1 MIAKT
6 EDAGSHAGL
15 DLDSSLHFELA
26 SPDLAHARSLQQRVD
41 RKYLLRV
48 SDLEPLLRQLQ
59 SSHLA
64 FRAGRTLWARYESVY
79 FDTPD
84 RDLYHAHR
92 RGLRPRYKVR
102 IRHHVDRQLTFLE
115 VKRKD
120 QNGRTVKLRHP
131 LSFLHDGLGTAE
143 RQFIE
148 DHSPI
153 DASRLI
159 PIVSSSFRRLTLVG
173 RLIHERVTFDRDLL
187 FRAGGHTE
195 HVSRVVVAEVK
206 RSRDDHRDGAAA
218 ELRTLRAQTQVI
230 SKYCLG
236 TILLAPVRANVFK
249 PAMRA
254 LERLSA

>member
-1 MIAKT
+1 MIAKAEAT
-6 EDAGSHAGL
+6 TSSTGI
-15 DLDSSLHFELA
+15 DLDSPLLFELA
-26 SPDLAHARSLQQRVD
+26 SPDLVHARALQQRVD
-41 RKYLLRV
+41 RKYLLRTG
-48 SDLEPLLRQLQ
+48 DLKPLLNRLQ

-102 IRHHVDRQLTFLE
+102 IRHHVDRQVTFLE

-120 QNGRTVKLRHP
+120 QTGRTVKLRLP
-131 LSFLHDGLGTAE
+131 LSFLHGRLGKRE
-143 RQFIE
+143 RRFVE

-173 RLIHERVTFDRDLL
+173 RLIPERVTFDRDLL
-187 FRAGGHTE
+187 FRAEGNTE
-195 HVSRVVVAEVK
+195 RVSRVVVAEVK

-218 ELRTLRAQTQVI
+218 ELRALRAQTQVI
-230 SKYCLG
+230 SKYCLA
-236 TILLAPVRANVFK
+236 TILLVPVRANVFK